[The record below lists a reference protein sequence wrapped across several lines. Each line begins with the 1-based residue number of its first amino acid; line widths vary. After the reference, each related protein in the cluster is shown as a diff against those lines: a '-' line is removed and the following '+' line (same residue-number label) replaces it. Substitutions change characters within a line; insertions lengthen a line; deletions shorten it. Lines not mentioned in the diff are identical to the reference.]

1 MSEISDYSRRIN
13 EALERI
19 DRAAASL
26 NPGGG
31 DGDGAAAR
39 ARLEAELEAE
49 RSARAELAAQLQSG
63 APDGAAAP
71 QGETRAQLDTLSRE
85 VARLKSANAAL
96 MQANAALRE
105 AAEDGGADGDLLSR
119 SMTAELEAL
128 RAERRAEAAEMQE
141 ILDALAPLIAEDR
154 NA

>member
-1 MSEISDYSRRIN
+1 
-13 EALERI
+13 
-19 DRAAASL
+19 
-26 NPGGG
+26 
-31 DGDGAAAR
+31 
-39 ARLEAELEAE
+39 
-49 RSARAELAAQLQSG
+49 
-63 APDGAAAP
+63 
-71 QGETRAQLDTLSRE
+71 
-85 VARLKSANAAL
+85 